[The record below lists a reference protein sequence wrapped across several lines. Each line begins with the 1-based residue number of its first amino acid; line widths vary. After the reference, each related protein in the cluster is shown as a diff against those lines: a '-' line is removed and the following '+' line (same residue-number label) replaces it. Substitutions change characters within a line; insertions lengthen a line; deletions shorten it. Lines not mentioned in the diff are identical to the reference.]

1 MSDTESAGE
10 GGRNGEKDEQEREG
24 GKREEVGDGKT
35 KSKDRHCELCVMSI
49 KQILNL

>member
-10 GGRNGEKDEQEREG
+10 GGRNGEKDEQERR